1 MVPFCCLIYPFT
13 RHWLRDAPQNKRG
26 SSKGLVTFWR
36 VWTQV
41 EPLRYGRPLNTDS
54 ILLRRASFFILRERH
69 VPLLGPSAIL
79 IYWHKKGCTYA
90 KIAPCKGF
98 RNTAQGIWNPT
109 NDWNP
114 TLKSGIQVPLTKTG
128 NRYTTAWN
136 PRQPYMGQ
144 QRVPKRSGLGH
155 HNVLSEIAVLM
166 FGTPTS

>member
-1 MVPFCCLIYPFT
+1 MQRSPRV
-13 RHWLRDAPQNKRG
+13 RDSG
-26 SSKGLVTFWR
+26 
-36 VWTQV
+36 
-41 EPLRYGRPLNTDS
+41 
-54 ILLRRASFFILRERH
+54 IREIFVYR
-69 VPLLGPSAIL
+69 I
-79 IYWHKKGCTYA
+79 
-90 KIAPCKGF
+90 

-128 NRYTTAWN
+128 NKYTTAWN